1 MTEDTVKITR
11 TITVTKQEYGE
22 AENYLRT
29 YGFYKKLL
37 KLEKYE
43 QEYFERGHLPE
54 INVWENPSG
63 NAVAV
68 AKMFEV
74 RHFIMSMQNCDEKL
88 MLYNI
93 YVKGHSVERCAE
105 LMGISRSSAFRLK
118 KRALVLAAEHYAQK
132 KRWEKK

>member
-1 MTEDTVKITR
+1 MTEETVKITR
-11 TITVTKQEYGE
+11 TITVTKEEYSE

-29 YGFYKKLL
+29 YTFYKKLL

-43 QEYFERGHLPE
+43 QEYFERGRLPE

-63 NAVAV
+63 NTVAV

>member
-1 MTEDTVKITR
+1 MTEETVSVTR
-11 TITVTKQEYGE
+11 TITVTKEEYSE
-22 AENYLRT
+22 VENYLRT
-29 YGFYKKLL
+29 YSFYKKLL

-43 QEYFERGHLPE
+43 QEYFERGGLPE
-54 INVWENPSG
+54 INVWEDPSG
-63 NAVAV
+63 NTVAL

-88 MLYNI
+88 MLY
-93 YVKGHSVERCAE
+93 YLFVKGDSVERCAE

-118 KRALVLAAEHYAQK
+118 KRAMVLAAEYYAQK